1 MSDLGV
7 RGADPLRS
15 GHHATAGR
23 SADAAVTRPELPVRS
38 ALLSIDTLREVHME
52 REFDPL
58 PQAMLAGL
66 HCEVARADSSRRVTT
81 QSPAV
86 EVMTDLTRVP
96 AATIESST
104 PLAEA
109 NRAMMLRGVR
119 LLLVIDTH
127 HQVRGVLTV
136 ADLLGERP
144 VRTARERGVL
154 PGELTVAA
162 VMTPLER
169 VEAVE
174 LGEVMRADVGHV
186 LATLRRSGRQH
197 ALVLERMEGGRGLIR
212 GIFSATQIA
221 RQLGEPQP
229 MSTEIARTFAEIE
242 AAIAA

>member
-1 MSDLGV
+1 
-7 RGADPLRS
+7 
-15 GHHATAGR
+15 
-23 SADAAVTRPELPVRS
+23 
-38 ALLSIDTLREVHME
+38 ME

-58 PQAMLAGL
+58 PQATLAGL
-66 HCEVARADSSRRVTT
+66 HCEVARADSSLRVGLH
-81 QSPAV
+81 SPAI
-86 EVMTDLTRVP
+86 EVMTDLMRVP
-96 AATIESST
+96 AATIETAT
-104 PLAEA
+104 PLADA

-119 LLLVIDTH
+119 LLLVTDPH

-144 VRTARERGVL
+144 VRTARERGVV
-154 PGELTVAA
+154 PGELTVEA
-162 VMTPLER
+162 VMTPLEK

-197 ALVLERMEGGRGLIR
+197 ALVLERLEGGRGRIR
-212 GIFSATQIA
+212 GIFSVTQIA

-229 MSTEIARTFAEIE
+229 ISTEIARTFAEIE